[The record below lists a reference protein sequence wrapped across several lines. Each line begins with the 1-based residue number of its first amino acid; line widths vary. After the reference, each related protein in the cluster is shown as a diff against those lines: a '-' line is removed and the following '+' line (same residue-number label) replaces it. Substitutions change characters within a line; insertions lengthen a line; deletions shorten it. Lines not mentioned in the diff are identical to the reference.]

1 MTSEA
6 TSTQLPRIPNELK
19 NLRIAIVHF
28 WFLNGLGAERVT
40 RILAQMFP
48 QADIFALLANADAMP
63 EDLKQHK
70 LTTSFAQKIPFA
82 QRYHRHLMPLYPLA
96 LEQFD
101 LRDYDIVIS
110 AETGPAKGVLTGT
123 QTCHICFCHSPMRYI
138 WDMYQ
143 QYRYETGLSG
153 LERLI
158 FSLSAHYVRQW
169 DLGSAQRVDYFI
181 AISNFVASRIAKF
194 YGRESTVIHPP
205 LKVDGY
211 ISDQID
217 DYYLVVSRLV
227 EYKRIDLAI
236 EACSRLGRRL
246 NVVGDGEQYKHLKKL
261 AGPSVKFL
269 GFISDQELR
278 EQFAH
283 CRALIFPG
291 EEDLGATPAEA
302 QSFGRPVIGFGRGGI
317 LDVVRPYRPGQQFNR
332 EHTGVYFDKPSVESL
347 CEALLTFESVQDE
360 FSPQSIQAGIQS
372 FCQERFHEEMY
383 KYVLAKYSEF
393 QVSCGGSRFSHRDL
407 ALTL

>member
-1 MTSEA
+1 
-6 TSTQLPRIPNELK
+6 
-19 NLRIAIVHF
+19 
-28 WFLNGLGAERVT
+28 
-40 RILAQMFP
+40 
-48 QADIFALLANADAMP
+48 MP
-63 EDLKQHK
+63 VDLKQHK

-110 AETGPAKGVLTGT
+110 AESGPAKGVLTGT
-123 QTCHICFCHSPMRYI
+123 QTCHICFCHSPMRYL
-138 WDMYQ
+138 WDMYH
-143 QYRYETGLSG
+143 QYRGETGLSG
-153 LERLI
+153 IEQLI

-181 AISNFVASRIAKF
+181 AISNYVASRIAKF

-211 ISDQID
+211 ITDKID

-227 EYKRIDLAI
+227 EYKRIDLAV
-236 EACSRLGRRL
+236 EACGRLGRRL
-246 NVVGDGEQYKHLKKL
+246 HVVGDGEQYKHLKKL

-269 GFISDQELR
+269 GFLSDQELR

-291 EEDLGATPAEA
+291 QEDLGATPAEA

-317 LDVVRPYRPGQQFNR
+317 LDVVQGYRSGQRFR
-332 EHTGVYFDKPSVESL
+332 RDHAGVFFDQPSVESL
-347 CEALLTFESVQDE
+347 CEALLTFESVEGE
-360 FSPQSIQAGIQS
+360 FSPQFVQAGIQS
-372 FCQERFHEEMY
+372 FCEERFQEQMY
-383 KYVLAKYSEF
+383 DFVLTRYREF
-393 QVSCGGSRFSHRDL
+393 QISQAGSRFSRREPRADAVMSVPAARNVYAEA
-407 ALTL
+407 ALKRSRQC